1 MKTMN
6 SKYIVYLNS
15 PLGDIAVEGSDV
27 GVTAI
32 QFMDSKAPDM
42 PPMEIPAYLS
52 RCVEQLKDYF
62 DKKRTDFDLPLDM
75 QGTDFQKK
83 VWLELLKIPYGKT
96 CSYLDVALA
105 LGDRKAIRAV
115 GTANGRN
122 PIAIVVPCHRVI
134 GSDGSLTGYASGLQR
149 KKWLLDLEQPFVQ
162 GSLF

>member
-1 MKTMN
+1 MSLQTALYTLHLKSAM
-6 SKYIVYLNS
+6 
-15 PLGDIAVEGSDV
+15 GDIAIEGSEI
-27 GVTAI
+27 GITAI
-32 QFMDSKAPDM
+32 QFLDEPPIEESSAFVPDFLKA
-42 PPMEIPAYLS
+42 AAQ
-52 RCVEQLKDYF
+52 QLREYF
-62 DKKRTDFDLPLDM
+62 DKKRTDFDLPLDL

-83 VWLELLKIPYGKT
+83 VWQELLTIPYGKT
-96 CSYLDVALA
+96 VSYLDVSLA

-134 GSDGSLTGYASGLQR
+134 GSDGSLTGYAGGLAR

>member
-1 MKTMN
+1 MTTHTP
-6 SKYIVYLNS
+6 KYVTYLKS
-15 PLGDIAVEGSDV
+15 SIGAIAIEGNEV

-32 QFMDSKAPDM
+32 QFLDAAAPNHNSTV
-42 PPMEIPAYLS
+42 IPTFLS
-52 RCVEQLKDYF
+52 DAAIQLQEYF
-62 DKKRTDFDLPLDM
+62 DKKRTDFDISMDL
-75 QGTDFQKK
+75 QGTDFQLR
-83 VWLELLKIPYGKT
+83 VWKELQHIPYGKT
-96 CSYLDVALA
+96 VSYLDVALA

-134 GSDGSLTGYASGLQR
+134 GSDRSLTGYAGGLER